1 MSLYISNR
9 QRHNST
15 SLNPT
20 YVPLLLERPET
31 DLQHRI
37 YPIDYELSHLLIDA
51 YEITNHGPTDLF
63 YPILPSPCVC
73 LYFKFSRSF
82 ACSTLCGAT
91 TSLGK
96 LHIPPKFTVF
106 CVRFRPGVSDFF
118 TSSPSKDLTNSTFP
132 VETFFPYSS
141 KLTSDIQHGESF
153 HERNLRIRQ
162 YLKTYT
168 SALQYETHALLGQC
182 VEMIHQR
189 RGMIRVSEIA
199 SAVGCSDRYLSRV
212 FQVRIG
218 VSPKLYC
225 EIIQMQFSLQE
236 ILTTRPKS
244 LAKTAITYGYFD
256 QPHMNRAY
264 QKFLGRTAS
273 DMRFFDD
280 VSCSINSISV
290 IL

>member
-9 QRHNST
+9 QKITGVR
-15 SLNPT
+15 LNQT
-20 YVPLLLERPET
+20 YVPLLLEQPET
-31 DLQHRI
+31 ALQHRI
-37 YPIDYELSHLLIDA
+37 YPVEYELSHLLIDA
-51 YEITNHGPTDLF
+51 YEVTNNGTTDLY
-63 YPILPSPCVC
+63 YPILPSPFVC
-73 LYFKFSRSF
+73 MYFKFNRSL
-82 ACSTLCGAT
+82 AYSTLCGAT

-106 CVRFRPGVSDFF
+106 CVRFRPGTTDFF
-118 TSSPSKDLTNSTFP
+118 TSAPSRDLTNTTF
-132 VETFFPYSS
+132 TLDSFFPYSS
-141 KLTSDIQHGESF
+141 RLVSDIQHGESF
-153 HERNLRIRQ
+153 HERNLRFRQ

-168 SALQYETHALLGQC
+168 AALQYRPQTLLHQC
-182 VEMIHQR
+182 LDMIHKH
-189 RGMIRVSEIA
+189 RGIIRVSEIA
-199 SAVGCSDRYLSRV
+199 STAGCSDRYLSRV
-212 FQVRIG
+212 FQMRVGI
-218 VSPKLYC
+218 SPKLYC

-244 LAKTAITYGYFD
+244 LAKTAISYGYFD

>member
-9 QRHNST
+9 QRHNSP
-15 SLNPT
+15 SFYPT
-20 YVPLLLERPET
+20 YVPLLLEQADT
-31 DLQHRI
+31 ALQHRI

-51 YEITNHGPTDLF
+51 YEITNQGTTDLF
-63 YPILPSPCVC
+63 YPILPTPCVC

-82 ACSTLCGAT
+82 ASSTLCGAT

-106 CVRFRPGVSDFF
+106 CVRFHPGITDFF
-118 TSSPSKDLTNSTFP
+118 TTSPSKDLTNSTFP
-132 VETFFPYSS
+132 IETFFPYSS
-141 KLTSDIQHGESF
+141 KLISDIQHGESF

-168 SALQYETHALLGQC
+168 AALQYEPHLLLRQC
-182 VEMIHQR
+182 VETIHR
-189 RGMIRVSEIA
+189 HRGVIRVSEIA
-199 SAVGCSDRYLSRV
+199 SAAGCSDRYLSRV
-212 FQVRIG
+212 FQVRVGI
-218 VSPKLYC
+218 SPKLYC
-225 EIIQMQFSLQE
+225 EMIQLQCSLQE
-236 ILTTRPKS
+236 ILTVRPKS

>member
-9 QRHNST
+9 QRNNNAN
-15 SLNPT
+15 LNPT

-31 DLQHRI
+31 ELQHRI
-37 YPIDYELSHLLIDA
+37 YPVEYELSHLLIDA
-51 YEITNHGPTDLF
+51 YEVTNNSQTDLY

-73 LYFKFSRSF
+73 MYFKFNRSS
-82 ACSTLCGAT
+82 ASSTICGAT

-96 LHIPPKFTVF
+96 IHIPPKFTAF
-106 CVRFRPGVSDFF
+106 CVRFRPGITDFI
-118 TSSPSKDLTNSTFP
+118 TSSPSKDLTNSTFLL
-132 VETFFPYSS
+132 ESFFPYSS
-141 KLTSDIQHGESF
+141 RLISDIQHGESF
-153 HERNLRIRQ
+153 HERNLRFRQ

-168 SALQYETHALLGQC
+168 AALQYEPNALLNQC
-182 VEMIHQR
+182 LDMIHKH
-189 RGMIRVSEIA
+189 RGIIRVSELA
-199 SAVGCSDRYLSRV
+199 AAVGCSDRYLSRI
-212 FQVRIG
+212 FQLKVGI
-218 VSPKLYC
+218 SPKLYC

-244 LAKTAITYGYFD
+244 LAKTAVSFGYFD

>member
-1 MSLYISNR
+1 
-9 QRHNST
+9 
-15 SLNPT
+15 
-20 YVPLLLERPET
+20 
-31 DLQHRI
+31 
-37 YPIDYELSHLLIDA
+37 
-51 YEITNHGPTDLF
+51 
-63 YPILPSPCVC
+63 
-73 LYFKFSRSF
+73 
-82 ACSTLCGAT
+82 
-91 TSLGK
+91 
-96 LHIPPKFTVF
+96 
-106 CVRFRPGVSDFF
+106 
-118 TSSPSKDLTNSTFP
+118 
-132 VETFFPYSS
+132 
-141 KLTSDIQHGESF
+141 
-153 HERNLRIRQ
+153 
-162 YLKTYT
+162 
-168 SALQYETHALLGQC
+168 
-182 VEMIHQR
+182 MIHQK
-189 RGMIRVSEIA
+189 RGIVRVSEIA

-212 FQVRIG
+212 FQVRVG

>member
-9 QRHNST
+9 QRHNSAN
-15 SLNPT
+15 LNPT

-31 DLQHRI
+31 ALQHRI
-37 YPIDYELSHLLIDA
+37 YPVDYELSHLLVDA
-51 YEITNHGPTDLF
+51 YEVTNNGPTDLY
-63 YPILPSPCVC
+63 YPVLPNPCVC
-73 LYFKFSRSF
+73 LYFKFNRSL
-82 ACSTLCGAT
+82 AYSTLCGAT

-96 LHIPPKFTVF
+96 IHIPPKFTMF

-118 TSSPSKDLTNSTFP
+118 TSSPSKDLTNATFP
-132 VETFFPYSS
+132 IETFFPYTS
-141 KLTSDIQHGESF
+141 KLVSDIQHGESF

-168 SALQYETHALLGQC
+168 ASTQYEPHSLLSQC
-182 VEMIHQR
+182 LDMIHER
-189 RGMIRVSEIA
+189 RGIIRVSEIA

-212 FQVRIG
+212 FQVRVG

-244 LAKTAITYGYFD
+244 LAKTAISYGYFD